1 MVWDIVAYKRFA
13 DNVPLAIDFEL
24 VRGAERGA
32 LQTLYTNLGIN
43 GSDGLHIC
51 QEFAQESPHIADRRV
66 ELLKKLE
73 RLEHASLELLSLGK

>member
-1 MVWDIVAYKRFA
+1 MWNVRHIVAYKRFA

-24 VRGAERGA
+24 VRGAGA

-51 QEFAQESPHIADRRV
+51 QELAQESPHR
-66 ELLKKLE
+66 
-73 RLEHASLELLSLGK
+73 G